1 MPYKPL
7 PRYSLGFLPTPL
19 VKLSRLAER
28 LSGPRIFMKRDDQTG
43 LGLGGNK
50 VRKLE
55 FLVGEALSLGCDTLI
70 TGGAAQSNHCR
81 QTAAAAAAGGL
92 ACHLALGG
100 EPPGTGERSFAPT
113 GNLLL
118 DQLFGAVIHWTGE
131 LRKGEKIPEIA
142 ESLRSAGRKPYVVPY
157 GGSNTTGAAGFVEA
171 VRELTEQLAEL
182 GESVTHIVFASSSG
196 GTQAGL
202 TVGKSLFGL
211 DTELVGIGIDKGAS
225 GDVPFADHVLQLAN
239 ATAERLD
246 VPSRFSASELTI
258 RNDYLGEGYGVVG
271 DLERRAIRIVAQT
284 EGILLDPVYTGRAM
298 GGLLDMIERGE
309 LSREHSVL
317 FWHTGGIPALFPY
330 AQDVLESG
338 ESGG

>member
-1 MPYKPL
+1 MPYEPL
-7 PRYSLGFLPTPL
+7 PRYSLGFFPTPL
-19 VKLSRLAER
+19 VRLPRLTERLA
-28 LSGPRIFMKRDDQTG
+28 GPRLFMKRDDLTG
-43 LGLGGNK
+43 LALGGNK

-55 FLVGEALSLGCDTLI
+55 FLVGEALAHGCDTLI

-81 QTAAAAAAGGL
+81 QTAAAAAACGL
-92 ACHLALGG
+92 SCHLALGG
-100 EPPGTGERSFAPT
+100 QAPAT
-113 GNLLL
+113 LEGNLLL

-142 ESLRSAGRKPYVVPY
+142 ESLRSAGRRPYVVPY

-171 VRELTEQLAEL
+171 VRELADQLAQL

-211 DTELVGIGIDKGAS
+211 DCKLIGIGIDKGAS
-225 GDVPFADHVLQLAN
+225 GDVPFDEHVLRLAN
-239 ATAERLD
+239 ATAERLG
-246 VPSRFSASELTI
+246 VRARFSLSELTI
-258 RNDYLGEGYGVVG
+258 RNEYLGDGYGVVG
-271 DLERRAIRIVAQT
+271 ELERQAIQTVAQT

-298 GGLLDMIERGE
+298 GGLIDMIKRGE

-330 AQDVLESG
+330 ARDLIRR
-338 ESGG
+338 